1 MQGLGQ
7 GLVPK
12 GLAFCESGCFPSC
25 PPKIS
30 DLALVRKPGNIALKQ
45 GSRNPKLKVTSLR
58 AKLKVFDYKEPED
71 HRD

>member
-1 MQGLGQ
+1 ML
-7 GLVPK
+7 K
-12 GLAFCESGCFPSC
+12 GLAFCESGCFPLC

-45 GSRNPKLKVTSLR
+45 GTSLR
-58 AKLKVFDYKEPED
+58 AKPKVFDYKEPKD